1 MKLIIKKH
9 PDKYSLGVYNSLVGI
24 DQQKSDLLNTLKIL
38 FSDNGLK
45 AWKKKH
51 HSKGLPLL
59 EMININS
66 PLIILSGE
74 VGCGKT
80 ALANSIGTPLF
91 EEINMPVRTFE
102 TPSNIRGTG
111 MVGEISNRIT
121 AVFEMVIEKLGPK
134 EVGIIII
141 DEADDLATSRSQ
153 NQAHH
158 EDRAGL
164 NVLIKQIDHLGRI
177 DKSIAV
183 IMITNRL
190 SVIDPA
196 ILRRA
201 SLLLSFRRPSTTKE
215 LEILFNDLFQGINV
229 SVANLKKL
237 VKYCL
242 AKEVHYSYSDFIQK
256 VGKQAIIEAISNG
269 TPFSFETYFGKL
281 QQIEPSPLIIDD
293 INSIRA

>member
-1 MKLIIKKH
+1 MKLTEKKH
-9 PDKYSLGVYNSLVGI
+9 PDKYSLDMYNSLVGI
-24 DQQKSDLLNTLKIL
+24 DQQKNDLLSTLKIL

-45 AWKKKH
+45 TWKRKH
-51 HSKGLPLL
+51 HSRGLRLL

-80 ALANSIGTPLF
+80 ALANSIGTPLY
-91 EEINMPVRTFE
+91 EEINKAVRTFE

-121 AVFEMVIEKLGPK
+121 AVFDMVAEKIGTK

-164 NVLIKQIDHLGRI
+164 NVLIKKIDQLGRI

-196 ILRRA
+196 VQRRA
-201 SLLLSFRRPSTTKE
+201 SLLLSFKRPSTSEE
-215 LEILFNDLFQGINV
+215 LEVVFSDLFQGV
-229 SVANLKKL
+229 EVASTALKEL
-237 VKYCL
+237 IKYCL
-242 AKEVHYSYSDFIQK
+242 AKEVHYSYSDLIQR
-256 VGKQAIIEAISNG
+256 VGKQAIIEAISNES
-269 TPFSFETYFGKL
+269 PFSFETYFRKL
-281 QQIEPSPLIIDD
+281 KQVAPSPLIIDD